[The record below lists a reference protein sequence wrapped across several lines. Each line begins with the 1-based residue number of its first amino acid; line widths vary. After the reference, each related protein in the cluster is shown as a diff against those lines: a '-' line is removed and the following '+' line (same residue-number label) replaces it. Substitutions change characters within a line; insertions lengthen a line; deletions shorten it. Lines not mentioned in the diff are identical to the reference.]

1 MNKLILVILTIFFS
15 EFVVSQNY
23 KKQIENN
30 KFIEIKDNKFGVI
43 DSLNKVIV
51 PFIYDFIE
59 YKNRRL
65 IVKIENLN
73 GVLTTKN
80 ELLIPI
86 KYQFILPRKNDR
98 FIIWTKKNIFGLA
111 DLNGNIIIP
120 IKYKNI
126 SATENDDYYITK
138 NENNLNGVFDFNGKN
153 IIEENYRFYT
163 IDNYKVFAMGNNK
176 PQILDIENIDN
187 NIDLS
192 SNIKFIE
199 TVKHYSMSENLFQII
214 KKKGKY
220 GVINSKNIIV
230 IPIEYDEIRSSENWK
245 YFIIKQRNKV
255 GLINING
262 AIIKKPIYDS
272 IQLRKEYIV
281 LRRKNKKDEI
291 YSYE

>member
-30 KFIEIKDNKFGVI
+30 KFIEIKDDKFGII
-43 DSLNKVIV
+43 DSLNNIIV

-59 YKNRRL
+59 YKNSRL

-98 FIIWTKKNIFGLA
+98 FIIWTKKNIFGLT

-120 IKYKNI
+120 LKYKNI
-126 SATENDDYYITK
+126 SATENDDYYITE

-163 IDNYKVFAMGNNK
+163 IDNYKIFAMENNK
-176 PQILDIENIDN
+176 PHILDIENIDN

-199 TVKHYSMSENLFQII
+199 TVKHYSISENLFQII

-262 AIIKKPIYDS
+262 TIIKKPIYDS

-281 LRRKNKKDEI
+281 LGRKNKKDEI